1 MKEHR
6 RISMNVAKTTSIIAL
21 IVIIFSLTVGAQSY
35 SFAET
40 SQIRVYI
47 DEEEMTFTDMKPY
60 LSKNRVLVP
69 VRLISEQL
77 GATVEWDQ
85 SKRIVTII
93 KGNDVISFN
102 INYPRMTK
110 NGTSYSMD
118 TAAAMINGR
127 VMVPLRFVSEQLG
140 VGVTWEAETRSVLID
155 TNAENIPIT
164 TPSKQ
169 DVNKLI
175 LDMAKENP
183 IYINGILVANKSYPL
198 PQDYNPGENTTARKA
213 FNIMQASA
221 KLEGVNVYISSGF
234 RSYSHQINTYNRYVK
249 LYGQNVAD
257 TFAAR
262 PGYSEHQTGLAF
274 DLNSIGDS
282 FANTKEGIW
291 VQNNCYKYGF
301 IVRYPKGKESLTGYK
316 YEPWHIRYVGIEV
329 STDLYN
335 KGLCL
340 EEYLGI
346 TSSYQ

>member
-6 RISMNVAKTTSIIAL
+6 KSMKVAKTIIIIAL
-21 IVIIFSLTVGAQSY
+21 IVIIFSLTAGAQSY

-102 INYPRMTK
+102 IDYPRMTK

-118 TAAAMINGR
+118 AAAAMINGR

-155 TNAENIPIT
+155 TSAENIPII

-183 IYINGILVANKSYPL
+183 IYINGILVVNKSYPL
-198 PQDYNPGENTTARKA
+198 PQDYNPGENATARKA
-213 FNIMQASA
+213 FNIMQTSA
-221 KLEGVNVYISSGF
+221 KLEGINVYISSGF

-329 STDLYN
+329 ATDLYH

-346 TSSYQ
+346 TSTYQ